1 MNMPVAIAVMAVEIK
16 TEDFRLPARGS
27 CWWCWQ
33 AASRSAPST
42 PSGRRSKT
50 RISPTRLDAA
60 AEWLVDNGYT
70 QGYSTFWN
78 GNAMTELTSGKLEVW
93 TLQSLDEDYVP
104 NWLQRKDHL
113 TTDPQH
119 PFLLIDTETDGP
131 AESAGLVQNGECTE
145 VYNDGRFVIYDFAG
159 ADAVHAAAK

>member
-1 MNMPVAIAVMAVEIK
+1 
-16 TEDFRLPARGS
+16 
-27 CWWCWQ
+27 
-33 AASRSAPST
+33 
-42 PSGRRSKT
+42 
-50 RISPTRLDAA
+50 
-60 AEWLVDNGYT
+60 
-70 QGYSTFWN
+70 
-78 GNAMTELTSGKLEVW
+78 MTELTNGKLDVW

-119 PFLLIDTETDGP
+119 PFLVIDTETDGP

>member
-1 MNMPVAIAVMAVEIK
+1 MVLAGCFTVCAVNTVRQEIENPYLAHK
-16 TEDFRLPARGS
+16 G
-27 CWWCWQ
+27 
-33 AASRSAPST
+33 
-42 PSGRRSKT
+42 
-50 RISPTRLDAA
+50 LDAA
-60 AEWLVDNGYT
+60 ADWLVDNGYT
-70 QGYSTFWN
+70 EGYATFWN
-78 GNAMTELTSGKLEVW
+78 GNAMTELTNGKLDVW

-145 VYNDGRFVIYDFAG
+145 VYNDGRFVIYDFAS